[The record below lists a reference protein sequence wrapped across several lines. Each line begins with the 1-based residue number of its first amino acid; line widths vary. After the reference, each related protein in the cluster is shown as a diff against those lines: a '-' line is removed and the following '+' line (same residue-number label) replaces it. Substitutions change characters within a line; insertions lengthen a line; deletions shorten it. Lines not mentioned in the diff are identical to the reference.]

1 MQSASTLRKSRAP
14 VALLAA
20 AYACLTPAA
29 ALAKSAAAPSYDG
42 VWTIDATTSSFFC
55 PVKRKRLWAVVQGGR
70 VTKFTGLPAAASG
83 QIASDGAVAF
93 ILKLFGV
100 TATVNGRMNGGS
112 GAGDWSSN
120 SFLCARGDWRAYTGK

>member
-1 MQSASTLRKSRAP
+1 MQSASTLRKSRAAT
-14 VALLAA
+14 ALFTA
-20 AYACLTPAA
+20 AYAGLAPAA
-29 ALAKSAAAPSYDG
+29 ALAKPAATPGYDG

-55 PVKRKRLWAVVQGGR
+55 PVKSKRLWAVVQGGR
-70 VTKFTGLPAAASG
+70 VTKLTGLPAAASG
-83 QIASDGAVAF
+83 QIGPDGAVSF

-120 SFLCARGDWRAYTGK
+120 SFLCARGDWRASSGK